1 MINFNKDPL
10 NIIKG
15 SNFNINNFG
24 IEGSDNIDNKVIQS
38 FGDEWEKFYKFSDEE
53 IENIGAEY
61 FGFLSKEIINKE
73 TSVLDVGCGTGRWS
87 KYLSSRVKSIDAI
100 DPSKAIFYAD
110 KLLANVDNVR
120 LSITT
125 ADKIPFDNETFDF
138 VMSVGVLHHIPNTQQ
153 AIIDCVSKVKQGGYF
168 YVYLYYALDNKSI
181 FYKLLFKVVNI
192 IRLIVSRMPPK
203 LKKIACDI
211 LAYTLYMP
219 LVLTGR
225 FLSKIG
231 LKKIAKS
238 LPLNEYQ
245 NRTLFVIRNDSLDRF
260 GTVLEQRFSK
270 IQIKD
275 MLQKAGLVDI
285 MIPDEPIHWAA
296 VGKKI
301 NLT

>member
-10 NIIKG
+10 NVIEG
-15 SNFNINNFG
+15 NNFNINNFG

-38 FGDEWEKFYKFSDEE
+38 FGDEWEKFYKFSDKE

-61 FGFLSKEIINKE
+61 FGFLPKEIINKE
-73 TSVLDVGCGTGRWS
+73 TTVLDVGCGTGRWS

-125 ADKIPFDNETFDF
+125 ADKIPFDNESFDF

-153 AIIDCVSKVKQGGYF
+153 AIIDCVSKVKKGGYF
-168 YVYLYYALDNKSI
+168 YVYLYYALDNKSV
-181 FYKLLFKVVNI
+181 FYKLLFKIVNI
-192 IRLIVSRMPPK
+192 IRLMVSRMPPK

-211 LAYTLYMP
+211 LAFMLYMP

-231 LKKIAKS
+231 LPKLAKS
-238 LPLNEYQ
+238 LPLSEYQ

-270 IQIKD
+270 VQIKD

-285 MIPDEPIHWAA
+285 IIPDEPIHWAA
-296 VGKKI
+296 IGKKI
-301 NLT
+301 